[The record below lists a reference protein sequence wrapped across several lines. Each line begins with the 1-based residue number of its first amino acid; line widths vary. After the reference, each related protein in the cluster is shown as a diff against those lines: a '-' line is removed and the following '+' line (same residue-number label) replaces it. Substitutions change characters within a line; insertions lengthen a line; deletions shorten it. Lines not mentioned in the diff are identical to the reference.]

1 MQSDEGKWEA
11 VNRFS
16 RNFHGLWASEGFW
29 FLGLAAC
36 LPDGALGLPA
46 AKLGRALLQLEEEA
60 LCGFVLSYLTS
71 FVVVVVLFD
80 SFLSDWFGFLVL
92 EASQKFLIPDGVMC
106 GLDLLYSRHKRSPSH
121 PDPESLFLNTS
132 LSPTH
137 SHLYPLTPHLGGGGR
152 SGR

>member
-16 RNFHGLWASEGFW
+16 RNFRAQGDWASEGLW
-29 FLGLAAC
+29 FLGRAAC

-71 FVVVVVLFD
+71 FVLGVVVVFD
-80 SFLSDWFGFLVL
+80 FSV
-92 EASQKFLIPDGVMC
+92 
-106 GLDLLYSRHKRSPSH
+106 
-121 PDPESLFLNTS
+121 
-132 LSPTH
+132 
-137 SHLYPLTPHLGGGGR
+137 
-152 SGR
+152 